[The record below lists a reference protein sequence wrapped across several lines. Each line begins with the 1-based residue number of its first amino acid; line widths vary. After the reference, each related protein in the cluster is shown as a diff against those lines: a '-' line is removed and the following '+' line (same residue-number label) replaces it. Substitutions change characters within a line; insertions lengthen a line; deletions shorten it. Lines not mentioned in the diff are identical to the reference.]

1 MLITAD
7 KWIVVLCVY
16 MPFCIHAARCTDVDK
31 NHLFTNLDKTY
42 LKAFFLH
49 KIIVVLV
56 SKNVNYKV
64 NSLKSKYDR
73 YLHISKASKKLL
85 KLLINRKFCIKS
97 LLCLVK
103 QLHWKLFFKRIQSR
117 IWYLKRWLQ
126 NSWTFFYYNRILY

>member
-1 MLITAD
+1 MYKECWLQPINELSFYVYT
-7 KWIVVLCVY
+7 CHFVY
-16 MPFCIHAARCTDVDK
+16 MRLDVDK

-42 LKAFFLH
+42 LKASFLH
-49 KIIVVLV
+49 KMIVVLV

-64 NSLKSKYDR
+64 NSLKSKLYR

-103 QLHWKLFFKRIQSR
+103 QLHWKLFLNAFNLEYDIQKDDYKIVDR
-117 IWYLKRWLQ
+117 
-126 NSWTFFYYNRILY
+126 FFFLL